1 MASINRPDK
10 LSVSS
15 VNDPQLGVSN
25 QYGYYSQINVPL
37 QTPVLNAKGVQMISA
52 SVPTSAL
59 QLSDTNG
66 ELMFWYYATK
76 QAGAAV
82 GAFPAL
88 PLDTTGTTGKLGMVR
103 FAPSNYSTGVNQA
116 TSPAW
121 QLQLN
126 RPFTGSTALA
136 DLVTALNLAAGAG
149 GDDTSINPYF
159 LSGAVTFAVFNGR
172 IVCIP
177 TATDGSIGTYI
188 SPLCPDDPLVLA
200 ALKTNTIILP
210 NMNATTSTATVVNT
224 TASTA
229 IKQPYVLGYSMAAKL
244 GYTLK
249 YVNGLQRQ
257 IPSIYGYSG
266 SSRYAFNN
274 PVGVCYA
281 NSASSGGY
289 LRSVPA
295 DSLPNLLGTTSINV
309 YMDVAVGSGLDGS
322 NGKNL
327 IATIPCSS
335 LVTNQDYT
343 FNSVEKPALSLPE
356 EIYSVRLSFTDQNG
370 LPLNIPQSFVT
381 NATFVFYY

>member
-1 MASINRPDK
+1 
-10 LSVSS
+10 
-15 VNDPQLGVSN
+15 
-25 QYGYYSQINVPL
+25 
-37 QTPVLNAKGVQMISA
+37 MISA
-52 SVPTSAL
+52 SIPTSAL

-76 QAGAAV
+76 QSGAAV

-88 PLDTTGTTGKLGMVR
+88 PLDTAGTTGKLGMVR
-103 FAPSNYSTGVNQA
+103 LAPSNYSTGVNLA

-126 RPFTGSTALA
+126 RPFSTIA
-136 DLVTALNLAAGAG
+136 DLCTALNLAAGTG
-149 GDDTSINPYF
+149 GDATSINPYW
-159 LSGAVTFAVFNGR
+159 LSGAVTFEVFNGR
-172 IVCIP
+172 VVCLP
-177 TATDGSIGTYI
+177 TSVDSTAIGSYI

-210 NMNATTSTATVVNT
+210 IMNATTSTSTTLTT
-224 TASTA
+224 TAATS

-257 IPSIYGYSG
+257 NPTIYGYAG
-266 SSRYAFNN
+266 ANRYPFNN

-281 NSASSGGY
+281 NSSSSGGY

-295 DSLPNLLGTTSINV
+295 DSLPNLSGTTSINV
-309 YMDVAVGSGLDGS
+309 YMDVAVGSGLDG
-322 NGKNL
+322 NGGKNL
-327 IATIPCSS
+327 IGTIPCNS
-335 LVTNQDYT
+335 LLTNQDYT